1 MTLRW
6 GTKRRKTS
14 HKLDHQQKREV
25 AKDIL
30 SGMGAKQIAA
40 KWHICLTQVYQIT
53 NGYTTMTRTE
63 KYPDVHFELPQPTL
77 FDWLE
82 SESQAAEPAE

>member
-6 GTKRRKTS
+6 GTKRRKTT

-30 SGMGAKQIAA
+30 SGVGAKQIAA
-40 KWHICLTQVYQIT
+40 KWRICLTQVYQIA

-63 KYPDVHFELPQPTL
+63 KYPNAHSELPQPTL
-77 FDWLE
+77 FDWLKGKG
-82 SESQAAEPAE
+82 QAADPTE